1 MSGSRRPR
9 SGVPNRD
16 SGAPAGTGRPRPDR
30 GGLSRSGTQGSDTSR
45 LPSIVLWSAV
55 AVLAGG
61 LVIGLA
67 LFATRPNGGGGG
79 GDSSV
84 RPPSVVTSANIRVDG
99 TTLGLAS
106 APVTIDLYGDF
117 RCSGCLW
124 FTVTGNVER
133 QVVDKYVATGQA
145 RLVWHN
151 FVLIDKADGTTASR
165 DAANAALC
173 AADQGKFWVMHDW
186 LYANQLPGEVAS
198 AFSQDRL
205 LAIGQAAG
213 MDMTT
218 FRPCVQQGKH
228 NDQVEAEKNAA
239 AGKVDAT
246 PAIFVNGKMVDAGG
260 FVPNFS
266 QVSQVIDAALK
277 G

>member
-1 MSGSRRPR
+1 M
-9 SGVPNRD
+9 
-16 SGAPAGTGRPRPDR
+16 APAGT
-30 GGLSRSGTQGSDTSR
+30 QGSGGSGVS
-45 LPSIVLWSAV
+45 SIVLWSGLAL
-55 AVLAGG
+55 LAGL

-67 LFATRPNGGGGG
+67 WFATRPSGGGS

-84 RPPSVVTSANIRVDG
+84 RAPSVVTPSGIHADG
-99 TTLGLAS
+99 TTLGQAN
-106 APVTIDLYGDF
+106 APVTIDVYGDF

-124 FTVTGNVER
+124 FTVTGGVE
-133 QVVDKYVATGQA
+133 QKVVDKYVSTGQA

-151 FVLIDKADGTTASR
+151 YVLIDNADGTTASR

-205 LAIGQAAG
+205 LSIGQAAG
-213 MDMTT
+213 MDMAS
-218 FRPCVQQGKH
+218 FRPCVQQGEH
-228 NDQVEAEKNAA
+228 NDQVEAEKKAA
-239 AGKVDAT
+239 SGKVDAT
-246 PAIFVNGKMVDAGG
+246 PAIFVNGKIVDAGG
-260 FVPNFS
+260 YVPNFNLLS
-266 QVSQVIDAALK
+266 QAIDSALK